1 MIALDAALRKLTV
14 CQLTHESRG
23 NGGDL
28 RPRVL
33 CLRAAAGGSWTRM
46 ESYNWKAK
54 PISPCLGAL
63 VGEKPLFLRRAPL
76 LAFRAMTTA
85 NTADTNSWR
94 GAIRTAVMSG
104 VGLQTR
110 PRARAKYTGIVLPKT
125 WAGGGLAGN
134 GSSLGPRVPTS

>member
-1 MIALDAALRKLTV
+1 GGCWGQLDPDRIL
-14 CQLTHESRG
+14 QLE
-23 NGGDL
+23 
-28 RPRVL
+28 
-33 CLRAAAGGSWTRM
+33 
-46 ESYNWKAK
+46 AK

-94 GAIRTAVMSG
+94 GAIRTAVMCG

-110 PRARAKYTGIVLPKT
+110 PRARAKYTGIVLPKKT
-125 WAGGGLAGN
+125 GEAAGGGW
-134 GSSLGPRVPTS
+134 